1 MEVMIPMTTA
11 NNGKKNTTCSNHL
24 ATGVGVG
31 VALGVVLGLTVSQLG
46 IALGVALGIILG
58 AVVGWYYD
66 EREKKKGSTA

>member
-1 MEVMIPMTTA
+1 MEVVIPMTTP

-31 VALGVVLGLTVSQLG
+31 VALGVVLGLTVSQVG
-46 IALGVALGIILG
+46 IALGIILG

-66 EREKKKGSTA
+66 EREKKKGSAA